1 MEKNQMTDISIAAAR
16 QIYNGSHIGED
27 ILLFDDFSEV
37 PMPHGPMKMNCI
49 LLGLCLKG
57 NAQYSVDTLNHT
69 VSANDIII
77 ISEGQV
83 VNNYQPNDGFS
94 GIAIM
99 LSDDF
104 FHEIIK
110 GIHELSSIFIF
121 SRTHPVFTLDKDEVN
136 NICTYFQ
143 GIKQKMDKQEHHFRR
158 DVVRSLMMTMIYDL
172 GNVIFR
178 IQSGDRK
185 QSRAEVIFAQFIDLV
200 ENNFREEKRV
210 SWYAKQLCITPKYL
224 SESVKQVSRRTPNE
238 WIDNYV
244 ILEARVMLKDSAL
257 SIKEITQRLHF
268 PNQSFF
274 GKFFKEHVGMS
285 PSKYRKS

>member
-1 MEKNQMTDISIAAAR
+1 MEKHQMTDISIAATR

-83 VNNYQPNDGFS
+83 VNNYQPSDGFS

>member
-83 VNNYQPNDGFS
+83 VNNYQPSDGFS

-143 GIKQKMDKQEHHFRR
+143 GIKQKMDKQDHHFRR

>member
-1 MEKNQMTDISIAAAR
+1 MEKYQMTDISIAATR

-83 VNNYQPNDGFS
+83 VNNYQPSDGFS

>member
-1 MEKNQMTDISIAAAR
+1 MTDISIAAAR

-83 VNNYQPNDGFS
+83 VNNYQPSDGFS

-143 GIKQKMDKQEHHFRR
+143 GIKQKMDKQDHHFRR

-172 GNVIFR
+172 GNVMFR

>member
-1 MEKNQMTDISIAAAR
+1 MTDISIAAAR

-83 VNNYQPNDGFS
+83 VNNYQPSDGFS

-244 ILEARVMLKDSAL
+244 IIEARVMLKDSAL

>member
-1 MEKNQMTDISIAAAR
+1 MTDISIAAAR

-83 VNNYQPNDGFS
+83 VNNYQPSDGFS

-143 GIKQKMDKQEHHFRR
+143 GIKQKMDKQDHHFRR

>member
-83 VNNYQPNDGFS
+83 VNNYQPSDGFS

>member
-1 MEKNQMTDISIAAAR
+1 
-16 QIYNGSHIGED
+16 
-27 ILLFDDFSEV
+27 
-37 PMPHGPMKMNCI
+37 
-49 LLGLCLKG
+49 
-57 NAQYSVDTLNHT
+57 
-69 VSANDIII
+69 
-77 ISEGQV
+77 
-83 VNNYQPNDGFS
+83 
-94 GIAIM
+94 M

-121 SRTHPVFTLDKDEVN
+121 SRTHPVFTLNKDEVN

-143 GIKQKMDKQEHHFRR
+143 GIKQKMDKQDHHFRR

-178 IQSGDRK
+178 IQSSDRK
-185 QSRAEVIFAQFIDLV
+185 QSRAEVIFSQFIDLV

-257 SIKEITQRLHF
+257 SIKEIAQQLHF

>member
-1 MEKNQMTDISIAAAR
+1 MTDISIAATR

-83 VNNYQPNDGFS
+83 VNNYQPSDGFS

>member
-1 MEKNQMTDISIAAAR
+1 MTDISIAAAR

>member
-1 MEKNQMTDISIAAAR
+1 MEKYQMTDISIAATR

-27 ILLFDDFSEV
+27 ILLFDDFSEI
-37 PMPHGPMKMNCI
+37 PMPQGPMKMKCI

-83 VNNYQPNDGFS
+83 VNNYQPSDGFS

>member
-1 MEKNQMTDISIAAAR
+1 MTDISIAATR

>member
-1 MEKNQMTDISIAAAR
+1 MTDISIAAAR

-27 ILLFDDFSEV
+27 ILLFDDFQRGA
-37 PMPHGPMKMNCI
+37 HATGPDEDE
-49 LLGLCLKG
+49 LHPAGSLPQG

-83 VNNYQPNDGFS
+83 VNNYQPSDGFS

-121 SRTHPVFTLDKDEVN
+121 SRTHPVFTLDKDEVK

-143 GIKQKMDKQEHHFRR
+143 GIKQKMDKQDHHFRR

>member
-1 MEKNQMTDISIAAAR
+1 MTDISIAAAR

-83 VNNYQPNDGFS
+83 VNNYQPSDGFS

>member
-1 MEKNQMTDISIAAAR
+1 MEKNQMTDSSIAAAR

-83 VNNYQPNDGFS
+83 VNNYQPSDGFS

-143 GIKQKMDKQEHHFRR
+143 GIKQKMDKQDHHFRR

>member
-1 MEKNQMTDISIAAAR
+1 MKEISIAATK
-16 QIYNGSHIGED
+16 QIYKGSHIDED
-27 ILLFDDFSEV
+27 ILIFDDFSEV
-37 PMPHGPMKMNCI
+37 PMPQGPMRMKCI

-57 NAQYSVDTLNHT
+57 SARYSVDTLNHI

-83 VNNYQPNDGFS
+83 VNNYNPSEDFS

-110 GIHELSSIFIF
+110 GIHELSTIFLF
-121 SRTHPVFTLDKDEVN
+121 SRIHPVFTLHRDEVD

-143 GIKQKMDKQEHHFRR
+143 SIKQKMDKQDHHFRR

-178 IQSGDRK
+178 IQSSDRK
-185 QSRAEVIFAQFIDLV
+185 PSRAEVIFSQFIDLV
-200 ENNFREEKRV
+200 ENKFREEKRV
-210 SWYAKQLCITPKYL
+210 GWYAKQLCITPKYL
-224 SESVKQVSRRTPNE
+224 SESVKQASRRTPNE

-244 ILEARVMLKDSAL
+244 ILEARVMLKDSAM
-257 SIKEITQRLHF
+257 SIKEITQQLHF

-274 GKFFKEHVGMS
+274 GKYFKDHVGMS
-285 PSKYRKS
+285 PSKYRKG

>member
-37 PMPHGPMKMNCI
+37 PMPQGPMKMNCI

-83 VNNYQPNDGFS
+83 VNNYQPSDGFS

-110 GIHELSSIFIF
+110 GIHELYSIFIF

-143 GIKQKMDKQEHHFRR
+143 GIKQKMDKQDHHFRR

>member
-1 MEKNQMTDISIAAAR
+1 
-16 QIYNGSHIGED
+16 
-27 ILLFDDFSEV
+27 
-37 PMPHGPMKMNCI
+37 
-49 LLGLCLKG
+49 
-57 NAQYSVDTLNHT
+57 
-69 VSANDIII
+69 
-77 ISEGQV
+77 
-83 VNNYQPNDGFS
+83 
-94 GIAIM
+94 
-99 LSDDF
+99 
-104 FHEIIK
+104 
-110 GIHELSSIFIF
+110 
-121 SRTHPVFTLDKDEVN
+121 
-136 NICTYFQ
+136 
-143 GIKQKMDKQEHHFRR
+143 MDKQDHHFRR

-172 GNVIFR
+172 GNVICR
-178 IQSGDRK
+178 IQSSDRK
-185 QSRAEVIFAQFIDLV
+185 QSRAEVIFSQFIDLV

-257 SIKEITQRLHF
+257 SIKEIAQQLHF